1 MKLQLASLHHWQRLC
16 LLGAA
21 WALVACSS
29 GPVKP
34 TPAEL
39 VPSPDVISVQR
50 VWAAQI
56 GAVALPLQAHV
67 LGSAVTVASDDGQL
81 LSLDAASGAELW
93 RVAAG
98 GTGRS
103 GLSAGVG
110 SDGKVA
116 AAVSQNNE
124 LVTWVAG
131 REAWRLP
138 LSAQVF
144 TAPLVAGGRVFVLS
158 GDRVISAFDAST
170 GRKLW
175 TQTRT
180 AEPLVLRQAGVLV
193 PVGDTLLVG
202 MSGRLLGLNPANG
215 NVRWDAPI
223 ATPRGANEIERLVD
237 LVADVG
243 RQGNEVCV
251 RAFQAAVGCV
261 DAARG
266 KLLWT
271 KPASG
276 SVGLDSDEKLVF
288 GVEGDGKVLTWR
300 RTDGERG
307 WSSDLLKFRSP
318 TAPLVLGRSVV
329 IGDSAGY
336 VHFLS
341 REDGRLLARLATDGS
356 GIAATPVVVADTLVV
371 VTRKG
376 GIFGFRPR

>member
-1 MKLQLASLHHWQRLC
+1 
-16 LLGAA
+16 
-21 WALVACSS
+21 
-29 GPVKP
+29 
-34 TPAEL
+34 
-39 VPSPDVISVQR
+39 
-50 VWAAQI
+50 
-56 GAVALPLQAHV
+56 
-67 LGSAVTVASDDGQL
+67 
-81 LSLDAASGAELW
+81 
-93 RVAAG
+93 
-98 GTGRS
+98 
-103 GLSAGVG
+103 
-110 SDGKVA
+110 
-116 AAVSQNNE
+116 
-124 LVTWVAG
+124 
-131 REAWRLP
+131 
-138 LSAQVF
+138 
-144 TAPLVAGGRVFVLS
+144 
-158 GDRVISAFDAST
+158 
-170 GRKLW
+170 
-175 TQTRT
+175 
-180 AEPLVLRQAGVLV
+180 
-193 PVGDTLLVG
+193 VGDTLLVG
-202 MSGRLLGLNPANG
+202 VSGRLLGLNPANG

-243 RQGNEVCV
+243 RQGDEVCV

-307 WSSDLLKFRSP
+307 WSSELLKFRGP

-341 REDGRLLARLATDGS
+341 REDGRLLTRLATDGS
-356 GIAATPVVVADTLVV
+356 GIAATPVVAADTLVV